1 MRIVAAPVSSPRVP
15 PGDRTAM
22 EESPDRSPFPEPP
35 RALPRFLDEGGPSPL
50 RFFAKGTNARGR
62 RGRADMTCEERRGV
76 THAACAT
83 REDMLFYPP
92 SERARPRAPDALETT
107 RNHEVD

>member
-1 MRIVAAPVSSPRVP
+1 MDASL
-15 PGDRTAM
+15 D
-22 EESPDRSPFPEPP
+22 DRSPFFEPP
-35 RALPRFLDEGGPSPL
+35 RALSRFLDAEVPMSPL
-50 RFFAKGTNARGR
+50 RFFARGTNARGR

-92 SERARPRAPDALETT
+92 RERARPRAQDALETT
-107 RNHEVD
+107 RNHDVD

>member
-1 MRIVAAPVSSPRVP
+1 
-15 PGDRTAM
+15 
-22 EESPDRSPFPEPP
+22 
-35 RALPRFLDEGGPSPL
+35 
-50 RFFAKGTNARGR
+50 
-62 RGRADMTCEERRGV
+62 MTCEERRGV

-107 RNHEVD
+107 RNHDVD